1 MDNPFLLKIDN
12 YKRNLSQYDAYCKD
26 AALYLSKTTGD
37 SFDQCLQYVKK
48 VTGKE
53 GKFAYKDPVVDY
65 LVKETDGNRTHK
77 QTTLSKY
84 LKAVNDN
91 RFILSPTLTAYY
103 HPDDKPSVLA
113 EYIQGELNNRSTN
126 KKLMLAARDRG
137 DSILDNIYNNRQ
149 QRNKI
154 KCNSLSGAHGTP
166 SSVLFNQ
173 SAHSTLTS
181 TCRSASS
188 NTNANIERFLSGNRH
203 YWSVDMV
210 INNICSIL
218 NLNDISKV
226 VDAVNYYNLKLPT
239 IDQVMTAIK
248 RCTDLYW
255 NDDYAMARV
264 RRLVSGLTPYERA
277 AFYYNGDMYNLRL
290 LNEDLVRDLYSHLA
304 VVATE
309 TIDNPMAAVKALN
322 GDEVALIGIVC
333 SDELKYKKLFS
344 DEVVNGDKYGII
356 GATAAKMKQGIS
368 KYSKLIEALWVTP
381 SIPASMASFPSS
393 MRRSVVASDT
403 DSCLFTNQ
411 EWCKWWVGELKYCK
425 DAVAAAAATT
435 YLCSQL
441 TVHVLAVMSGNLG
454 VADRHLRT
462 LEMKNEYLFPVFS
475 LTTMAKHYWAAML
488 AQEGNVYKE
497 LHWEIKGATLRNSK
511 APVAIV
517 DRADDLIKEIVD
529 AIMRNE
535 KINLLPIVR
544 EVADKELEIIRSL
557 KAGSSG
563 YYSTGQIKLASSY
576 GQGEKSPMYQCYSLW
591 NEVFGPKYGTVAPPP
606 YNVIKV
612 SLDTDSKAKMNMWL
626 NSMTD
631 KELAARFKAWLFNNG
646 KENVTTIWL
655 PMAEIKANGIPE
667 ELLERMNT
675 TKMVISIMRN
685 YYMILECLGYYT
697 LNKRTTRLV
706 SDDLNSELQH
716 RGVA

>member
-1 MDNPFLLKIDN
+1 MNNPFLLSVDS
-12 YKRNLSQYDAYCKD
+12 YRRNLSQYDTYCRD

-37 SFDQCLQYVKK
+37 SFDQCLGYVKQ
-48 VTGKE
+48 VTGKG
-53 GKFAYKDPVVDY
+53 GKYAYKDPVVDY
-65 LVKETDGNRTHK
+65 LVKETEGNRVHK

-84 LKAVNDN
+84 LKAVQDN
-91 RFILSPTLTAYY
+91 RFILAPTLTAYY
-103 HPDDKPSVLA
+103 HPDDKQSVLA
-113 EYIQGELNNRSTN
+113 EYIQGELNNRSAN
-126 KKLMLAARDRG
+126 KQAMLAARDAG
-137 DSILDNIYNNRQ
+137 DTVMDSIYNNRQ

-203 YWSVDMV
+203 YWSMDIV

-218 NLNDISKV
+218 NLNNLDKV
-226 VDAVNYYNLKLPT
+226 KEAVNYYNLVLPT
-239 IDQVMTAIK
+239 VDDVMEAIT
-248 RCTDLYW
+248 RSTDLYW
-255 NDDYAMARV
+255 KDATGTAKIK
-264 RRLVSGLTPYERA
+264 RLVSGLTPYERA
-277 AFYYNGDMYNLRL
+277 AFYYNGDMYHLRK
-290 LNEDLVRDLYSHLA
+290 LNEGLVRDLYEHIA
-304 VVATE
+304 KVADKP
-309 TIDNPMAAVKALN
+309 IDDPASALKAMKGDEKAL
-322 GDEVALIGIVC
+322 LGIVC
-333 SDELKYKKLFS
+333 SKELEFKKLGS
-344 DEVVNGDKYGII
+344 DAVVNGPHYGII
-356 GATAAKMKQGIS
+356 GATAARVQQGIT
-368 KYSKLIEALWVTP
+368 KYAKLIDALWVTP
-381 SIPASMASFPSS
+381 SIPASMASFPTS
-393 MRRSVVASDT
+393 MRRSVVGSDT

-411 EWCKWWVGELKYCK
+411 EWCQWWVGELKYCK
-425 DAVAAAAATT
+425 EAEAAAAATT

-511 APVAIV
+511 APVKV
-517 DRADDLIKEIVD
+517 VTRADDIIKEIVKK
-529 AIMRNE
+529 IMNNE
-535 KINLLPIVR
+535 KIELLPIVR

-557 KAGSSG
+557 KAGHSG
-563 YYSTGQIKLASSY
+563 YYATGQIKLAESY
-576 GQGEKSPMYQCYSLW
+576 GQKEQSPVYQCYSMW

-612 SLDTDSKAKMNMWL
+612 SLDTDSKAKMNIWL
-626 NSMTD
+626 ASMED
-631 KELAARFKAWLFNNG
+631 KELANRFRKWMAERG
-646 KENVTTIWL
+646 KDNVTTIWL
-655 PMAEIKANGIPE
+655 PMAEIKANGIPK
-667 ELLERMNT
+667 ELLASMNT

-697 LNKRTTRLV
+697 LTKRTTRLV
-706 SDDLNSELQH
+706 SDDLLSELQH
-716 RGVA
+716 REAA